1 MGRKI
6 PAKKHR
12 GVKDPL
18 VQQAR
23 RLEGLKGKINAPPKD
38 PDEQP
43 VPKSLTR
50 LFAFQEK
57 KTTEKNITKKNKINN
72 QIKNNKGNII
82 GGRAS
87 GASPNPVSRLR
98 KLPGE
103 SGREFSLRINSAVKA
118 LHNPVEDLHYP
129 RDFEAEDEKGL
140 QMSEYR
146 ERRARKRRK
155 AALASRGAPSP
166 AAEPRLSRTQK
177 LALKKKAKKSKAIQA
192 GSERREV
199 EYERVS
205 FGEVS
210 HAPPALHFKAAGA
223 PRPGRRQLLL
233 SSLLGPGA
241 PAAGAQAAA
250 GARAPAD
257 AERAR
262 LQAVAAY
269 RALKANK
276 HKNK

>member
-50 LFAFQEK
+50 LFAFQDK
-57 KTTEKNITKKNKINN
+57 KMEINVTKKNKFNSQIK
-72 QIKNNKGNII
+72 IKNNKG
-82 GGRAS
+82 GSAS
-87 GASPNPVSRLR
+87 AASAASPNPVSRLR

-118 LHNPVEDLHYP
+118 LHNPIEDLHYP
-129 RDFEAEDEKGL
+129 GVGAHSIGPKENKCFNRIWAYTEYSIIL
-140 QMSEYR
+140 QASN
-146 ERRARKRRK
+146 ER
-155 AALASRGAPSP
+155 
-166 AAEPRLSRTQK
+166 Q
-177 LALKKKAKKSKAIQA
+177 
-192 GSERREV
+192 EV
-199 EYERVS
+199 VYERVS
-205 FGEVS
+205 FGEVT
-210 HAPPALHFKAAGA
+210 HAPPALHFKAAAGA

-233 SSLLGPGA
+233 NSLLGPGA
-241 PAAGAQAAA
+241 SAA
-250 GARAPAD
+250 GARAAAGAQTPSD

-276 HKNK
+276 HKMK

>member
-12 GVKDPL
+12 GVKDPI

-50 LFAFQEK
+50 LFAFQDK
-57 KTTEKNITKKNKINN
+57 KTEINVAKKNKFNS
-72 QIKNNKGNII
+72 QIKNNKG
-82 GGRAS
+82 GSAS
-87 GASPNPVSRLR
+87 AASPNPVSRLR

-118 LHNPVEDLHYP
+118 LHNPIEDLHYP

-140 QMSEYR
+140 RMSEHR

-155 AALASRGAPSP
+155 AALASRGDSS
-166 AAEPRLSRTQK
+166 AATEPRLSRTQK

-192 GSERREV
+192 SNERQEV
-199 EYERVS
+199 VYERVS
-205 FGEVS
+205 FGEVT
-210 HAPPALHFKAAGA
+210 HAPPALHFKAAAGA

-233 SSLLGPGA
+233 NSLLGPGA
-241 PAAGAQAAA
+241 SAA
-250 GARAPAD
+250 GARVAAGGQTPSD

-262 LQAVAAY
+262 MQAVAAY

-276 HKNK
+276 HKMK

>member
-38 PDEQP
+38 PDEQL

-57 KTTEKNITKKNKINN
+57 KTEKNITKKNKINN

>member
-12 GVKDPL
+12 GVKDPI

-50 LFAFQEK
+50 LFAFQDKVLGK
-57 KTTEKNITKKNKINN
+57 KITKKNKINSRIRN
-72 QIKNNKGNII
+72 SKG
-82 GGRAS
+82 
-87 GASPNPVSRLR
+87 GAGPNPVSQMR

-103 SGREFSLRINSAVKA
+103 SGRDFSLRINSAVKA

-140 QMSEYR
+140 RMSEHR

-155 AALASRGAPSP
+155 AAQASRGDSP
-166 AAEPRLSRTQK
+166 AAAEPRLSRTQK
-177 LALKKKAKKSKAIQA
+177 LALKKKAKKSKAIEVRIFELKA
-192 GSERREV
+192 SNERQEV
-199 EYERVS
+199 VYERVS
-205 FGEVS
+205 FGEVT
-210 HAPPALHFKAAGA
+210 HAPPALHFKSAAAGA
-223 PRPGRRQLLL
+223 PRNSKGYRNTSVSRGA
-233 SSLLGPGA
+233 SSKVL
-241 PAAGAQAAA
+241 
-250 GARAPAD
+250 
-257 AERAR
+257 ERA
-262 LQAVAAY
+262 LAVRKNHY
-269 RALKANK
+269 ALVC
-276 HKNK
+276 

>member
-57 KTTEKNITKKNKINN
+57 KTEKNITKKNKINN
-72 QIKNNKGNII
+72 QIKNNK

>member
-1 MGRKI
+1 M
-6 PAKKHR
+6 AN
-12 GVKDPL
+12 L
-18 VQQAR
+18 TQ
-23 RLEGLKGKINAPPKD
+23 NAN
-38 PDEQP
+38 PDY
-43 VPKSLTR
+43 LTV
-50 LFAFQEK
+50 
-57 KTTEKNITKKNKINN
+57 TEKFLMEKPNNTLSDSGIT
-72 QIKNNKGNII
+72 
-82 GGRAS
+82 
-87 GASPNPVSRLR
+87 
-98 KLPGE
+98 
-103 SGREFSLRINSAVKA
+103 
-118 LHNPVEDLHYP
+118 P
-129 RDFEAEDEKGL
+129 RT
-140 QMSEYR
+140 SCSVVT
-146 ERRARKRRK
+146 
-155 AALASRGAPSP
+155 LAITRPTRHFRCLGKVCNYVPHTVVD
-166 AAEPRLSRTQK
+166 LSRYC
-177 LALKKKAKKSKAIQA
+177 LPQA